1 MTDAISPKLLVLLAL
16 SVIVA
21 GVGGWRLLSADDTA
35 ADVGF
40 GPETELP
47 IEIAPTT
54 GAAELS
60 DEIADVFED
69 TGRNPFAR
77 ADGGETFTPADTGSD
92 GDNTDSDGDDTG
104 SDGDDTD
111 NEAADAPSTADTPV
125 VTEPAP
131 PVTTA
136 PAVAP
141 VFPNP
146 DLVDQAPSRGD
157 GRSLEG

>member
-1 MTDAISPKLLVLLAL
+1 MTDAISPKLLFLLAL
-16 SVIVA
+16 SVVVA

-77 ADGGETFTPADTGSD
+77 ADGGDTFTPADV
-92 GDNTDSDGDDTG
+92 DSDGDDTG
-104 SDGDDTD
+104 DGTD

-125 VTEPAP
+125 VTEAAP
-131 PVTTA
+131 PVTTT

-146 DLVDQAPSRGD
+146 DLVDEAPSRGGGRD
-157 GRSLEG
+157 GSSFEG

>member
-16 SVIVA
+16 SVVVA

-77 ADGGETFTPADTGSD
+77 ADGGDTFTPADV
-92 GDNTDSDGDDTG
+92 DSDGGDA
-104 SDGDDTD
+104 SDGTD

-125 VTEPAP
+125 VTEAAP
-131 PVTTA
+131 PVTTT

-157 GRSLEG
+157 GRDGSSFEG